1 MRGMKARQCTL
12 NGRREWRTTMG
23 DRRFFRRRV
32 RRFPRESTAHFE
44 RGRIF
49 ARWAPTDGDWT
60 RVPAPLFAA
69 NRDFRNR
76 RGIKNPDNCS
86 LFSRWRDR
94 SIFAQRPRAPRAIS
108 ISSYRPLGD
117 VIIAIGMRCLG
128 TIASSTQGIY
138 LEFLSRASIFFRL
151 LVTRSSKSYIFFL
164 VSLFVEECSVF
175 VAAFN
180 NCLCVFYFLIEYLEI
195 IDLLSFTRI
204 RIWNLEMFRIKIE
217 VVLESINKLI
227 TRFIHS
233 QRRYNFLNQS
243 KIKIEKTYFHET

>member
-49 ARWAPTDGDWT
+49 ARWWAPTDGDWT

-94 SIFAQRPRAPRAIS
+94 SIFAQRPRAPR
-108 ISSYRPLGD
+108 YRVTDHLGTLLLL
-117 VIIAIGMRCLG
+117 GMRCLG

-164 VSLFVEECSVF
+164 VSSRNVAFLWLRLIIVF
-175 VAAFN
+175 VSSIFLSN
-180 NCLCVFYFLIEYLEI
+180 NWKLLQ
-195 IDLLSFTRI
+195 LSFTRI

-243 KIKIEKTYFHET
+243 KIKIEKTYSHET

>member
-180 NCLCVFYFLIEYLEI
+180 NCLCVFYFLIE
-195 IDLLSFTRI
+195 
-204 RIWNLEMFRIKIE
+204 
-217 VVLESINKLI
+217 
-227 TRFIHS
+227 
-233 QRRYNFLNQS
+233 
-243 KIKIEKTYFHET
+243 

>member
-49 ARWAPTDGDWT
+49 ARWWAPTDGDWT

-94 SIFAQRPRAPRAIS
+94 SIFAQRPRAPRAAS

-117 VIIAIGMRCLG
+117 VIIARDEMSRNDCQLNPRYLSGIL
-128 TIASSTQGIY
+128 IESIDFFSTTCN
-138 LEFLSRASIFFRL
+138 SI
-151 LVTRSSKSYIFFL
+151 VEIVYIFPG
-164 VSLFVEECSVF
+164 FVIC
-175 VAAFN
+175 
-180 NCLCVFYFLIEYLEI
+180 
-195 IDLLSFTRI
+195 RG
-204 RIWNLEMFRIKIE
+204 M
-217 VVLESINKLI
+217 
-227 TRFIHS
+227 
-233 QRRYNFLNQS
+233 
-243 KIKIEKTYFHET
+243 